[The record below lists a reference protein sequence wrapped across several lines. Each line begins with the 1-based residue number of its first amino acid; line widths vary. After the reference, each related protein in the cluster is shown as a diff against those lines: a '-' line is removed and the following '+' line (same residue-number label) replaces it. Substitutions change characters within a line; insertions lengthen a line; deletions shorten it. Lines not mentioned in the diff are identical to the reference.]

1 MVLCCRSS
9 PAHDAKIM
17 MFSNVADAASKRPHK
32 NWSRSSRQRS
42 NVVWSV
48 SIAGAIM
55 PAYREA
61 GCANGYGILDAPS
74 FIMKLVKD
82 VIE

>member
-1 MVLCCRSS
+1 MVEFIKATVER
-9 PAHDAKIM
+9 
-17 MFSNVADAASKRPHK
+17 
-32 NWSRSSRQRS
+32 
-42 NVVWSV
+42 VWPV

-61 GCANGYGILDAPS
+61 GCANGYGILEAPS

>member
-1 MVLCCRSS
+1 MV
-9 PAHDAKIM
+9 
-17 MFSNVADAASKRPHK
+17 SNVADAASEKLHGNGRIHQG
-32 NWSRSSRQRS
+32 NGER
-42 NVVWSV
+42 VWPV

-74 FIMKLVKD
+74 FIMKPVED

>member
-1 MVLCCRSS
+1 MW
-9 PAHDAKIM
+9 P
-17 MFSNVADAASKRPHK
+17 
-32 NWSRSSRQRS
+32 
-42 NVVWSV
+42 V
-48 SIAGAIM
+48 SIAWATM

-61 GCANGYGILDAPS
+61 GCANGYGILEAPS

>member
-1 MVLCCRSS
+1 MSLTRRARSFTGMVEFIKATVER
-9 PAHDAKIM
+9 
-17 MFSNVADAASKRPHK
+17 
-32 NWSRSSRQRS
+32 
-42 NVVWSV
+42 VWPV

-61 GCANGYGILDAPS
+61 GCANGYGILEAPS

>member
-1 MVLCCRSS
+1 MAPERLR
-9 PAHDAKIM
+9 H
-17 MFSNVADAASKRPHK
+17 
-32 NWSRSSRQRS
+32 
-42 NVVWSV
+42 VVWPV

-74 FIMKLVKD
+74 SS
-82 VIE
+82 

>member
-1 MVLCCRSS
+1 MSLTRRARSFTGMVEFIQSTVER
-9 PAHDAKIM
+9 
-17 MFSNVADAASKRPHK
+17 
-32 NWSRSSRQRS
+32 
-42 NVVWSV
+42 VWPV

-61 GCANGYGILDAPS
+61 RCANGYGILEAPS

>member
-1 MVLCCRSS
+1 MSLTRRARNFTGMVEFIQATVER
-9 PAHDAKIM
+9 
-17 MFSNVADAASKRPHK
+17 
-32 NWSRSSRQRS
+32 
-42 NVVWSV
+42 VWPV

-61 GCANGYGILDAPS
+61 GCANGYGILEAPS